1 MSATKTKAKAPADKT
16 ATDTA
21 YKNILVARE
30 GQITTITMNTPEKR
44 NALSLAMMNELIA
57 AFTAA
62 GRDNETRVV
71 VLAANGPAF
80 SAGHDL
86 RDLVDGD
93 ITVYRHVFDVCVQ
106 LMELIQ
112 AIPQPVIARVHRIAT
127 AAGCQLVATC
137 DLAIASEDAK
147 FATPGVRIGLFC
159 TTPMVALSRAVGR
172 KRAMQMLLTGEP
184 ISAETAADWGLVN
197 SVVPA
202 DQLEDATTALATRIV
217 EASSLVVALG
227 KQAFYTQIDLDQPKA
242 YDYAK
247 EVMSMN
253 ALAADAQEGMCAF
266 LDKRAPTW
274 RGK

>member
-1 MSATKTKAKAPADKT
+1 MSATKAKAKAPADK
-16 ATDTA
+16 AAADTA
-21 YKNILVARE
+21 YKNILVARD
-30 GQITTITMNTPEKR
+30 GDITTITMNTPEKR
-44 NALSLAMMNELIA
+44 NALSLEMMNELIA

-62 GRDNETRVV
+62 GRDKDTRVV

-93 ITVYRHVFDVCVQ
+93 ITVYRHVFDVCTQ

-137 DLAIASEDAK
+137 DLAIAAEDAK

-202 DQLEDATTALATRIV
+202 DQLEEATTALAQRIA

>member
-1 MSATKTKAKAPADKT
+1 MSATKTTTDSASKVP
-16 ATDTA
+16 DTA
-21 YKNILVARE
+21 YKNILVERD

-44 NALSLAMMNELIA
+44 NALSLEMMNELIA

-62 GRDNETRVV
+62 GRDQETRAVI
-71 VLAANGPAF
+71 LAANGPAF

-93 ITVYRHVFDVCVQ
+93 ITIYRHVFDVCVQ

-112 AIPQPVIARVHRIAT
+112 AIPQPVIARVQRIAT

-137 DLAIASEDAK
+137 DLAIASEEAK

-159 TTPMVALSRAVGR
+159 TTPMVALSRAIGR
-172 KRAMQMLLTGEP
+172 KRAMQMLLTGEAIP
-184 ISAETAADWGLVN
+184 AETAADWGLVN

-202 DQLEDATTALATRIV
+202 DLLEATTTALAQRIV
-217 EASSLVVALG
+217 EASSLTVALG

-242 YDYAK
+242 YAYAK

>member
-1 MSATKTKAKAPADKT
+1 MSATKTNAKTPAE
-16 ATDTA
+16 TA

-30 GQITTITMNTPEKR
+30 GEITTITMNTPEKR
-44 NALSLAMMNELIA
+44 NALSLEMMNELIA

-62 GRDNETRVV
+62 GNDKDCRVV

-93 ITVYRHVFDVCVQ
+93 VTIYRHVFDVCVQ

-112 AIPQPVIARVHRIAT
+112 AIPQPAIARVQRIAT

-137 DLAIASEDAK
+137 DLAIASEEAK

-159 TTPMVALSRAVGR
+159 TTPMVALSRAIGR
-172 KRAMQMLLTGEP
+172 KRAMQMLLTGEA
-184 ISAETAADWGLVN
+184 ISADTAADWGLVN
-197 SVVPA
+197 SVVPT
-202 DQLEDATTALATRIV
+202 DQLEEATTALAQRIV
-217 EASSLVVALG
+217 EASSFVVALG

-242 YDYAK
+242 YAYAK

-266 LDKRAPTW
+266 LDKRTPTW

>member
-1 MSATKTKAKAPADKT
+1 MSATKTNAKASA
-16 ATDTA
+16 DTA
-21 YKNILVARE
+21 YKNILVVRD

-44 NALSLAMMNELIA
+44 NALSLDMMNELIA

-62 GRDNETRVV
+62 GKDKDTRVV

-93 ITVYRHVFDVCVQ
+93 VTVYRHVFDVCVQ

-137 DLAIASEDAK
+137 DLAIAAEDAK

-159 TTPMVALSRAVGR
+159 TTPMVALSRAIGR
-172 KRAMQMLLTGEP
+172 KRAMQMLLTGEA
-184 ISAETAADWGLVN
+184 ISAGNAADWGLVN

-202 DQLEDATTALATRIV
+202 DQLEEATTALAQRIV
-217 EASSLVVALG
+217 EAS
-227 KQAFYTQIDLDQPKA
+227 
-242 YDYAK
+242 
-247 EVMSMN
+247 
-253 ALAADAQEGMCAF
+253 
-266 LDKRAPTW
+266 
-274 RGK
+274 